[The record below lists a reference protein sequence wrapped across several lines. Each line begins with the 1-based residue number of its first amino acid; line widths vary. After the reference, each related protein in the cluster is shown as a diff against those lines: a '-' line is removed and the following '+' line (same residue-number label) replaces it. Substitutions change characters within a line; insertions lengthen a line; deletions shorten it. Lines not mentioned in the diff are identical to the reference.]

1 MLKLYSPLLVLFS
14 FIFFSSHSLYC
25 QDGEV
30 EKYQR
35 SSLSMIFVPNTSTPD
50 QQLVN
55 SLWSSY
61 PFPNLYNEHNTD
73 ITSLTFD
80 DIVLTQSE
88 KEGFNLYNDTLS
100 GLKYT
105 VNKALATDPTSGIEI
120 REVSAGAN
128 GKPRCVK
135 EPNKIKTLPFR
146 VEKSLDTQK
155 IANKMVAKWF
165 GYDGT
170 SFNMDLIAERGLYNA
185 SMLDTKIAMD
195 QAKGSSSLQDAGE
208 NLISNSFLT
217 LTSLQFFENEP
228 AAALIRDAIKN
239 AEDATPISILA
250 ADKVYEKTK
259 DGYTLAS
266 FTRLFQLVWNDTIA
280 NRFYTEVW
288 SNPQS
293 IMDVDFFKVK
303 LVNSQTNLS
312 TVMVSGNKT
321 KEEIVQLALYRNIDN
336 CFVKLQKQ
344 NEVFKPSVPLTGA
357 TPLRASIGMKEGL
370 TGGEKFQVYEL
381 VMDQETG
388 TTKYEEKG
396 TIKVDKSNIWD
407 NRYTMT
413 DVPEGDD
420 SPKYTLFKGSKK
432 LLPGMM
438 IKLIK

>member
-1 MLKLYSPLLVLFS
+1 MLKKYCTLLFVS
-14 FIFFSSHSLYC
+14 FMVFSSESFC
-25 QDGEV
+25 QEGGV

-50 QQLVN
+50 QELVN

-73 ITSLTFD
+73 VLALTFD
-80 DIVLTQSE
+80 DVVLTQSE

-105 VNKALATDPTSGIEI
+105 LNKALAADPASGIEI

-135 EPNKIKTLPFR
+135 EPNQVKTLPFR
-146 VEKSLDTQK
+146 VEKSLDKQK
-155 IANKMVAKWF
+155 IANQMVAKWF

-195 QAKGSSSLQDAGE
+195 QARGSSALADAGE

-228 AAALIRDAIKN
+228 AAALIREAIISG
-239 AEDATPISILA
+239 DDVTPLTILA

-312 TVMVSGNKT
+312 TVMVSGDKT

>member
-1 MLKLYSPLLVLFS
+1 MNLKYYSLLFVSFMVLSSYS
-14 FIFFSSHSLYC
+14 FC
-25 QDGEV
+25 QDGGV

-35 SSLSMIFVPNTSTPD
+35 SSLSMIFVPNASTPD
-50 QQLVN
+50 QALVN

-73 ITSLTFD
+73 VLNLTFD
-80 DIVLTQSE
+80 DVVLTQSE

-100 GLKYT
+100 GVKYT
-105 VNKALATDPTSGIEI
+105 MNKALAMDPASGIEI
-120 REVSAGAN
+120 REVFPSSD

-135 EPNKIKTLPFR
+135 EPNQLETLPFR
-146 VEKSLDTQK
+146 VEKSLATQK

-195 QAKGSSSLQDAGE
+195 QTKGSSSLADAGE
-208 NLISNSFLT
+208 NLISNTFLT

-228 AAALIRDAIKN
+228 AAALIRDGIINSK
-239 AEDATPISILA
+239 DANQITILA
-250 ADKVYEKTK
+250 AEKVYEKTK

-266 FTRLFQLVWNDTIA
+266 FTRLYQLVWNDIIA

-293 IMDVDFFKVK
+293 IMDADFFKVK

-321 KEEIVQLALYRNIDN
+321 KEEIIQLALYRNIDN

-357 TPLRASIGMKEGL
+357 SPLRASIGMKEGL
-370 TGGEKFQVYEL
+370 IGGEQFQVYEL

-396 TIKVDKSNIWD
+396 KIKVDKSNIWD

>member
-1 MLKLYSPLLVLFS
+1 MKYYSLLFVAFMV
-14 FIFFSSHSLYC
+14 FSSHSFC
-25 QDGEV
+25 QEGGP

-50 QQLVN
+50 QALVN

-73 ITSLTFD
+73 VLNLTFD
-80 DIVLTQSE
+80 DVVLTQSE

-100 GLKYT
+100 GLKYKL
-105 VNKALATDPTSGIEI
+105 NKGLAEDPASGIEI
-120 REVSAGAN
+120 REVSAGAD

-135 EPNKIKTLPFR
+135 EPNKATTLPFR
-146 VEKSLDTQK
+146 ILKSINSNK
-155 IANKMVAKWF
+155 VANKMVAKWF

-170 SFNMDLIAERGLYNA
+170 SFNMDLIGERGLYNA

-195 QAKGSSSLQDAGE
+195 QARGSSALADAGE
-208 NLISNSFLT
+208 NLIANTFLT
-217 LTSLQFFENEP
+217 TTSLQFFENEP

-239 AEDATPISILA
+239 ADDATPISILA
-250 ADKVYEKTK
+250 AEKIYEKTK
-259 DGYTLAS
+259 DGYTLGS
-266 FTRLFQLVWNDTIA
+266 VTRLFKLVWNDTIA

-293 IMDVDFFKVK
+293 IMDVDFFKVE
-303 LVNSQTNLS
+303 LINSQTNIS
-312 TVMVSGNKT
+312 TVMVSGDKT

-413 DVPEGDD
+413 DVPVGDD

>member
-1 MLKLYSPLLVLFS
+1 MQIRLCS
-14 FIFFSSHSLYC
+14 FLWVSFMVFSSYSFC
-25 QDGEV
+25 QEGGV

-35 SSLSMIFVPNTSTPD
+35 SSLSMIFVPNASTPD
-50 QQLVN
+50 QALVN

-61 PFPNLYNEHNTD
+61 PFPNLYNRHNID
-73 ITSLTFD
+73 VLNLTFD
-80 DIVLTQSE
+80 DVVLSQSE

-105 VNKALATDPTSGIEI
+105 LNKGLAEDPSSGIEI

-135 EPNKIKTLPFR
+135 EPNQIQTLPFR

-185 SMLDTKIAMD
+185 SMLDTQIAMD
-195 QAKGSSSLQDAGE
+195 QTRGSSSLADAGE
-208 NLISNSFLT
+208 NLISNTFLT

-228 AAALIRDAIKN
+228 AAALIRDGIKN
-239 AEDATPISILA
+239 ADDATPLTILA

-259 DGYTLAS
+259 DGYTLS
-266 FTRLFQLVWNDTIA
+266 STTRLFQLDWNDTIA

-288 SNPQS
+288 SNPQT
-293 IMDVDFFKVK
+293 IMDVDFLK
-303 LVNSQTNLS
+303 LKHVNTQNNVS

-321 KEEIVQLALYRNIDN
+321 KEEIVQLALFRNIDN

-344 NEVFKPSVPLTGA
+344 NEVFKPSVALTGA
-357 TPLRASIGMKEGL
+357 TPLKASIGMKEGL
-370 TGGEKFQVYEL
+370 TGGEQFQVYEL

-396 TIKVDKSNIWD
+396 KIKVDKNNIWD
-407 NRYTMT
+407 NRYSMT
-413 DVPEGDD
+413 EVPEGDD